1 MSDGL
6 RMARALRIDGGHARE
21 HEDAVIE
28 ESPVALLYNGM
39 PFAVMMATPV
49 DLEDFALGFALCE
62 DIVGHAREFSLVDV
76 VRDDAGIA
84 LHAAIP
90 QARFDLLEDR
100 RRTLEGRSG
109 CGLCGVAELREALR
123 ALPRA
128 TGERS
133 VTVADIHA
141 ALDAVSCRQPMNARS
156 GGVHAAGFVRGA
168 EAWVREDVGRHN
180 AVDKLVGALHRDTS
194 VFAAPDGAIGGAIG
208 GAMDGTMDGVLVV
221 TSRASYEIV
230 RKAAFAGIQVVVA
243 MSAPTA
249 QAIVQADA
257 ANITL
262 VAFARDARM
271 TVYAGRERIALA

>member
-6 RMARALRIDGGHARE
+6 RTTRALRIDGGHARE
-21 HEDAVIE
+21 HDSIMIEDTVIE
-28 ESPVALLYNGM
+28 ESPIALLYNGL

-49 DLEDFALGFALCE
+49 DLADFALGFALCE
-62 DIVGHAREFSLVDV
+62 GIVGNAGDFALVDMI
-76 VRDDAGIA
+76 RDEAGVA

-123 ALPRA
+123 APPRV
-128 TGERS
+128 TGDRR
-133 VTVADIHA
+133 VTAADIHA
-141 ALDAVSCRQPMNARS
+141 ALDAVSRRQPMNARS
-156 GGVHAAGFVRGA
+156 GGVHAAGFVRGDA
-168 EAWVREDVGRHN
+168 AWVREDVGRHN
-180 AVDKLVGALHRDTS
+180 AVDKLVGALHREMPAFDAT
-194 VFAAPDGAIGGAIG
+194 
-208 GAMDGTMDGVLVV
+208 DGVLVV

-230 RKAAFAGIQVVVA
+230 RKAAFAGIPMVVA

-249 QAIVQADA
+249 QAIVQAEA

-271 TVYAGRERIALA
+271 TVYAGRERIALT

>member
-6 RMARALRIDGGHARE
+6 RTTRALRIEPGRALE
-21 HEDAVIE
+21 HDDAVIE
-28 ESPVALLYNGM
+28 ESPVALLYNGV

-49 DLEDFALGFALCE
+49 DLADFALGFALCE
-62 DIVGHAREFSLVDV
+62 GIVAHADEFALVDE

-90 QARFDLLEDR
+90 QARFDRLEDR

-109 CGLCGVAELREALR
+109 CGLCGVAELREAVR
-123 ALPRA
+123 PPPPVGAGRRMSPD
-128 TGERS
+128 
-133 VTVADIHA
+133 DIRA
-141 ALDAVSCRQPMNARS
+141 ALNEVARRQPMNARS
-156 GGVHAAGFVRGA
+156 GGVHAAGFVRQ
-168 EAWVREDVGRHN
+168 ERVVVREDVGRHN
-180 AVDKLVGALHRDTS
+180 AVDKLVGAVHRATPAVDAS
-194 VFAAPDGAIGGAIG
+194 DG
-208 GAMDGTMDGVLVV
+208 MLVV

-230 RKAAFAGIQVVVA
+230 RKAAFAGIPVVVA

-249 QAIVQADA
+249 QAIAQAEA
-257 ANITL
+257 AGITL

>member
-6 RMARALRIDGGHARE
+6 RTARALRIEPGRALE
-21 HEDAVIE
+21 HERIPVEDMVIE
-28 ESPVALLYNGM
+28 ESPIALLYNGM

-62 DIVGHAREFSLVDV
+62 GIVESSREFSLVDV

-90 QARFDLLEDR
+90 QARFDRVEDR

-109 CGLCGVAELREALR
+109 CGLCGVAELREVLR
-123 ALPRA
+123 APPP
-128 TGERS
+128 
-133 VTVADIHA
+133 VAAGRRIAPGDIHA
-141 ALDAVSCRQPMNARS
+141 ALDAVSRRQPMNARS
-156 GGVHAAGFVRGA
+156 GGVHAAGFVCGDA
-168 EAWVREDVGRHN
+168 AWVREDVGRHN
-180 AVDKLVGALHRDTS
+180 AVDKVVGALHRATS
-194 VFAAPDGAIGGAIG
+194 VSDATQG
-208 GAMDGTMDGVLVV
+208 MLVV

-230 RKAAFAGIQVVVA
+230 RKAAFAGIPVVVA

-249 QAIVQADA
+249 QAIAQAEA
-257 ANITL
+257 AGITL
-262 VAFARDARM
+262 IAFARDARM

>member
-1 MSDGL
+1 MNDGL
-6 RMARALRIDGGHARE
+6 RTTRALRIDGGRARE
-21 HEDAVIE
+21 HDSIMIEDMVIE

-62 DIVGHAREFSLVDV
+62 GIVENAHEFALVDM
-76 VRDDAGIA
+76 VRDEAGVA

-90 QARFDLLEDR
+90 QARFDRLEDR

-109 CGLCGVAELREALR
+109 CGLCGVAELREAVR
-123 ALPRA
+123 PPPRVGVGGKI
-128 TGERS
+128 TP
-133 VTVADIHA
+133 DQIHA
-141 ALDAVSCRQPMNARS
+141 ALETVSRRQPMNARS
-156 GGVHAAGFVRGA
+156 GGVHAAGFVRGDA
-168 EAWVREDVGRHN
+168 AWVREDVGRHN
-180 AVDKLVGALHRDTS
+180 AVDKLVGALHRETPALDATDD
-194 VFAAPDGAIGGAIG
+194 A
-208 GAMDGTMDGVLVV
+208 MDGVLVV

-230 RKAAFAGIQVVVA
+230 RKAAFAGIPVVVA

-249 QAIVQADA
+249 QAIAQAEA

-271 TVYAGRERIALA
+271 TVYAGRERIVLG

>member
-1 MSDGL
+1 VNDGL
-6 RMARALRIDGGHARE
+6 RTTRALRIDGGRARE
-21 HEDAVIE
+21 HDSIMIEDMVIE

-62 DIVGHAREFSLVDV
+62 GIVENAHEFALVDM
-76 VRDDAGIA
+76 VRDEAGVA

-90 QARFDLLEDR
+90 QARFDRLEDR

-109 CGLCGVAELREALR
+109 CGLCGVAELREAVR
-123 ALPRA
+123 PPPRVGVGGKI
-128 TGERS
+128 TP
-133 VTVADIHA
+133 DQIHA
-141 ALDAVSCRQPMNARS
+141 ALETVSRRQPMNARS
-156 GGVHAAGFVRGA
+156 GGVHAAGFVRGDA
-168 EAWVREDVGRHN
+168 AWVREDVGRHN
-180 AVDKLVGALHRDTS
+180 AVDKLVGALHRETP
-194 VFAAPDGAIGGAIG
+194 VFDGTD
-208 GAMDGTMDGVLVV
+208 GAMDDAMDGVLVV

-230 RKAAFAGIQVVVA
+230 RKAAFAGIPVVVA

-249 QAIVQADA
+249 QAIAQAEA

>member
-1 MSDGL
+1 VSDGL
-6 RMARALRIDGGHARE
+6 RTTRALRIDGGHACE
-21 HEDAVIE
+21 HDDTVIE

-49 DLEDFALGFALCE
+49 DLADFALGFALCE
-62 DIVGHAREFSLVDV
+62 GIVGNAREFALVDV

-90 QARFDLLEDR
+90 QARFDRLEDR

-109 CGLCGVAELREALR
+109 CGLCGIAELREALR
-123 ALPRA
+123 APPRV

-133 VTVADIHA
+133 VTAANIHA
-141 ALDAVSCRQPMNARS
+141 ALDAVSRRQPMNARS
-156 GGVHAAGFVRGA
+156 GGVHAAGFVRGDA
-168 EAWVREDVGRHN
+168 AWVREDVGRHN
-180 AVDKLVGALHRDTS
+180 AVDKLVGALHRDTPA
-194 VFAAPDGAIGGAIG
+194 VDATAGAI
-208 GAMDGTMDGVLVV
+208 DGMMDGVLVV

-230 RKAAFAGIQVVVA
+230 RKAAFAGIPVVVA

-249 QAIVQADA
+249 QAIVQAEA

-271 TVYAGRERIALA
+271 TVYAGRERIVLT

>member
-1 MSDGL
+1 MNDGL
-6 RMARALRIDGGHARE
+6 RTARALRIDGGHACE
-21 HEDAVIE
+21 HEDTVIE

-49 DLEDFALGFALCE
+49 DLADFALGFALCE
-62 DIVGHAREFSLVDV
+62 GIVRNAREFALVDV
-76 VRDDAGIA
+76 VRDEAGIA

-90 QARFDLLEDR
+90 QARFDRLEDR

-109 CGLCGVAELREALR
+109 CGLCGIAELREALR
-123 ALPRA
+123 APPHV

-133 VTVADIHA
+133 VTAAEIHA
-141 ALDAVSCRQPMNARS
+141 ALDAVSRRQPMNARS
-156 GGVHAAGFVRGA
+156 GGVHAAGFVRGDA
-168 EAWVREDVGRHN
+168 AWVREDVGRHN
-180 AVDKLVGALHRDTS
+180 AVDKLVGALHRETPAFDAT
-194 VFAAPDGAIGGAIG
+194 DGA
-208 GAMDGTMDGVLVV
+208 MDGVLVV

-230 RKAAFAGIQVVVA
+230 RKAAFAGIPVVVA

-249 QAIVQADA
+249 QAIVQAEA

-271 TVYAGRERIALA
+271 TVYVGRERIVLA

>member
-6 RMARALRIDGGHARE
+6 RTTRALRIEPGRTLE
-21 HEDAVIE
+21 HDDAVIE
-28 ESPVALLYNGM
+28 ESPVALLYNGV

-49 DLEDFALGFALCE
+49 DLADFALGFALCE
-62 DIVGHAREFSLVDV
+62 SIVAHADEFALVDE

-90 QARFDLLEDR
+90 QARFDRLEDR

-109 CGLCGVAELREALR
+109 CGLCGIAELREVLR
-123 ALPRA
+123 APPPVAGGRA
-128 TGERS
+128 IAPG
-133 VTVADIHA
+133 DIHA
-141 ALDAVSCRQPMNARS
+141 ALDAVSRRQPMNARS
-156 GGVHAAGFVRGA
+156 GGVHAAGFVSDGHA
-168 EAWVREDVGRHN
+168 CVREDVGRHN
-180 AVDKLVGALHRDTS
+180 AVDKLVGALHRATPAVDAS
-194 VFAAPDGAIGGAIG
+194 DG
-208 GAMDGTMDGVLVV
+208 MLVV

-230 RKAAFAGIQVVVA
+230 RKAAFAGIPTVIA

-249 QAIVQADA
+249 QAIAQAEA
-257 ANITL
+257 AGITL

>member
-1 MSDGL
+1 VNDGL
-6 RMARALRIDGGHARE
+6 RTTRALRIDGGRARE
-21 HEDAVIE
+21 HDSIMIDDMVIE

-62 DIVGHAREFSLVDV
+62 GIVENAHEFALVDM
-76 VRDDAGIA
+76 VRDEAGVA

-90 QARFDLLEDR
+90 QARFDRLEDR

-109 CGLCGVAELREALR
+109 CGLCGVAELREAVR
-123 ALPRA
+123 PPPRVGVGGKI
-128 TGERS
+128 TP
-133 VTVADIHA
+133 DKIHA
-141 ALDAVSCRQPMNARS
+141 ALETVSRRQPMNARS
-156 GGVHAAGFVRGA
+156 GGVHAAGFVRGDA
-168 EAWVREDVGRHN
+168 AWVREDVGRHN
-180 AVDKLVGALHRDTS
+180 AVDKLVGALHRETP
-194 VFAAPDGAIGGAIG
+194 VFDGTD
-208 GAMDGTMDGVLVV
+208 GAMDDAMDGVLVV

-230 RKAAFAGIQVVVA
+230 RKAAFAGIPVVVA

-249 QAIVQADA
+249 QAIAQAEA

-271 TVYAGRERIALA
+271 TVYAGRERIVLG